1 MNTDIRVDVGF
12 LDHWKTETLISECG
26 ADSVLSLIRI
36 WIFAAQNKPT
46 GRLFGIK
53 STMIERVAK
62 WRGEGGKL
70 LNCLTDL
77 RFIEQDADGVWCL
90 HDWEEHNPYAAH
102 AEWRKERA
110 KKANSARW
118 KGRVATKKDE
128 EKTLQGC
135 YKDATSNELESS
147 ENPPSP
153 SPSPSPSP
161 IDKKHP
167 ASRKRVLVDG
177 EGEFYLSA
185 KKKQL
190 RGQTLKDF
198 ETFWEA
204 FAYHQG
210 KAAAA
215 DAFLSVYTTD
225 NIESIISGAKMTAI
239 ARQKIIDRGGTP
251 KYAQGWLTE
260 RRWEDKIEIKEEEV
274 WQ

>member
-1 MNTDIRVDVGF
+1 M
-12 LDHWKTETLISECG
+12 
-26 ADSVLSLIRI
+26 
-36 WIFAAQNKPT
+36 
-46 GRLFGIK
+46 
-53 STMIERVAK
+53 
-62 WRGEGGKL
+62 
-70 LNCLTDL
+70 
-77 RFIEQDADGVWCL
+77 
-90 HDWEEHNPYAAH
+90 
-102 AEWRKERA
+102 
-110 KKANSARW
+110 
-118 KGRVATKKDE
+118 
-128 EKTLQGC
+128 LQGC
-135 YKDATSNELESS
+135 YEDATSKQIECS

-153 SPSPSPSP
+153 APPPSPSP

-167 ASRKRVLVDG
+167 ASRKRVSVDG

-204 FAYHQG
+204 FAHPQG

-215 DAFLSVYTTD
+215 DAFLSVYTPE
-225 NIESIISGAKMTAI
+225 NIDSIISGAKTTAI

-260 RRWEDKIEIKEEEV
+260 RRWEDKIEITEGDV